1 MKIVITGSLGNIGKP
16 LTQKLVANGNAVT
29 VVSSNT
35 NRKAEIEGLGAHA
48 AIGSVSDADFLA
60 QTFKGADAVFA
71 MTPPNFGGSNVIAN
85 TFAAGEAYATAF
97 KQAGVKRV
105 VMLSSIGAHLPGGNG
120 PIAAIHQIENL
131 YNTLN
136 GIAFTYLRAGYFYT
150 NYYNDVPLI
159 KYNNIIGANYA
170 ADVKLPL
177 VHPKDIA
184 TAAAEELERST
195 ETSNTRY
202 VVSDVVTPAA
212 VAKAFGAAISKPELP
227 WVEFTDEQSLQG
239 MVGAGVPEEIAALY
253 TEMGIGFRNGSIPEH
268 FVQSGS
274 PVTGSTK
281 LEDFAKEFAAK
292 F

>member
-16 LTQKLVANGNAVT
+16 LTQKLVAAGNKVT

-35 NRKAEIEGLGAHA
+35 HRQTEIESLGAKA
-48 AIGSVSDADFLA
+48 AIGSVSDAAFLA
-60 QTFKGADAVFA
+60 QNFSGADAVFA

-131 YNTLN
+131 YNGLE

-159 KYNNIIGANYA
+159 KYNHIIGANYPA
-170 ADVKLPL
+170 TAKLPL
-177 VHPKDIA
+177 VHPVDIA
-184 TAAAEELERST
+184 TAAAEELERTVQS
-195 ETSNTRY
+195 SNIRY
-202 VVSDVVTPAA
+202 VVSDIVTPAN
-212 VAKAFGAAISKPELP
+212 VAKAIGTAVGQPELP

-253 TEMGIGFRNGSIPEH
+253 TEMGTGFRNRSIPEH
-268 FVQSGS
+268 FEQSGS
-274 PVTGSTK
+274 PVTGSIK
-281 LEDFAKEFAAK
+281 LDDFAKEFAAK